1 VDELPPNARDLIE
14 AARHADDPSA
24 ADRARIDAKARARF
38 AAMGVTVLSPP
49 AGLETAQAAGGAGGQ
64 TAAGAGAQGGAAAA
78 AAAGTATATKV
89 VATAVIAG
97 AVAFGAVR
105 GLQTAEPEPASG
117 RRLEAVTVSA
127 TGPVAAMDPESATGP
142 EPATEPES
150 ATESGPVTAS
160 EPVPV
165 AEGSRP
171 RRRRRARRTRD
182 EGVADD
188 GRLAAEVAL
197 IGRVHDA
204 LQAGHHAQA
213 LRLLRAHREGF
224 AEGALAQERRGLR
237 VLALCGAGRLAE
249 GRRLRRRF
257 LSAAP
262 GSLLAA
268 RVRGACGGQ

>member
-1 VDELPPNARDLIE
+1 MDELPPNARDLIE

-78 AAAGTATATKV
+78 AATGAATATKV

-105 GLQTAEPEPASG
+105 GLQTAEPEPATG
-117 RRLEAVTVSA
+117 PRLEAVTVSA
-127 TGPVAAMDPESATGP
+127 TGPVPVT
-142 EPATEPES
+142 EPDSATEPEIEPEP

-160 EPVPV
+160 EPASS

-171 RRRRRARRTRD
+171 RRRLRARRTRD